1 MLKRYRRD
9 DEGYEEEE
17 DDEVKRRRWERRPE
31 LISRL
36 KLLRTPIQERGGEG
50 RGNDQEA
57 WFGFL
62 IKLVRDRTQEGG
74 RRGISL
80 LRRQDN

>member
-9 DEGYEEEE
+9 DEQEE
-17 DDEVKRRRWERRPE
+17 DDELKRRRWERIPE
-31 LISRL
+31 FISPL
-36 KLLRTPIQERGGEG
+36 KLLRTPIQERRGGG

-62 IKLVRDRTQEGG
+62 IKLVRDRIQEGG